1 MKHWEK
7 LKQSTSK
14 CMNKI
19 LYTPTNNEPERQQIS
34 QKRTT
39 NYEIEGNY
47 VNLPYAPDYI
57 KGIFNI

>member
-1 MKHWEK
+1 
-7 LKQSTSK
+7 
-14 CMNKI
+14 MNKI